1 MTDPDIVHEI
11 GLDAFLDQLC
21 VEISRDVSD
30 LDIVCFCQGRPSRP
44 MMCLISRSAALR
56 MFSTTVVRCY

>member
-11 GLDAFLDQLC
+11 GLDDFLDQLC

-30 LDIVCFCQGRPSRP
+30 LDIVCVF
-44 MMCLISRSAALR
+44 
-56 MFSTTVVRCY
+56 VREDHLVQ